1 MDGDHL
7 PGHRDDTMTDLSQ
20 IHTPVLLERCVE
32 LLAPALDR
40 DGAIAI
46 DATLGMGGHTEAL
59 LERFPGLTVI
69 GFDRDTDALAIATK
83 RLERFG
89 ARLIPVH
96 AVYDSITAVLA
107 ARGISR
113 VDGILF
119 DLGVS
124 SLQLDEADR
133 GFAYSKAAPLD
144 MRMNAEDDTTAADIL
159 ASYSEHELARIFH
172 EYGDEK
178 LGRRYAQAIVKA
190 RESAPIV
197 TSTQLVSILTDATP
211 GALLGAGHPAKR
223 VFQALRIEVNHELSV
238 LESALPQAVSALSL
252 GGRIVVMA
260 YQSLEDR
267 IVKKVLTVAATS
279 TAPIELPV
287 ELEEHRPILRL
298 LTRGAE
304 QASEG
309 ERARNSRSIPVRL
322 RAAEKVREAA

>member
-1 MDGDHL
+1 MGITI
-7 PGHRDDTMTDLSQ
+7 RDTGYTMTDFTS

-46 DATLGMGGHTEAL
+46 DATLGMGGHSEAL
-59 LERFPGLTVI
+59 LERFPTLRVI
-69 GFDRDTDALAIATK
+69 GFDRDSDALAIACK

-89 ARLIPVH
+89 DRLIPVH
-96 AVYDSITAVLA
+96 AVYDNLSDVLA
-107 ARGISR
+107 QRGIAH
-113 VDGILF
+113 VNGILF

-124 SLQLDEADR
+124 SLQLDEASR

-144 MRMNAEDDTTAADIL
+144 MRMNPEDDLTAADIL
-159 ASYSEHELARIFH
+159 ATYDWRELARIFH

-178 LGRRYAQAIVKA
+178 LARRYAQAIVKA
-190 RESAPIV
+190 REVAPIE

-223 VFQALRIEVNHELSV
+223 VFQALRIEVNSELSV
-238 LESALPQAVSALSL
+238 LESALPQAIDALAID
-252 GGRIVVMA
+252 GRIVVMA

-267 IVKKVLTVAATS
+267 LVKKVLTAGSTS
-279 TAPIELPV
+279 TTPLDLPV
-287 ELEEHRPILRL
+287 ELEAHRPILRL

-304 QASEG
+304 QASDH
-309 ERARNSRSIPVRL
+309 ERHINSRSIPVRL
-322 RAAEKVREAA
+322 RAAQKVRFAA

>member
-1 MDGDHL
+1 
-7 PGHRDDTMTDLSQ
+7 
-20 IHTPVLLERCVE
+20 
-32 LLAPALDR
+32 
-40 DGAIAI
+40 
-46 DATLGMGGHTEAL
+46 
-59 LERFPGLTVI
+59 
-69 GFDRDTDALAIATK
+69 LAIATE
-83 RLERFG
+83 RLKRFG

-96 AVYDSITAVLA
+96 AVYDSIADVLA
-107 ARGISR
+107 ERGITS

-124 SLQLDEADR
+124 SLQLDEAER

-144 MRMNAEDDTTAADIL
+144 MRMNAEDDLTAADIL
-159 ASYSEHELARIFH
+159 ATYGERDLAQIFH

-178 LGRRYAQAIVKA
+178 LARRYAQAIVRA
-190 RESAPIV
+190 REITPIE

-223 VFQALRIEVNHELSV
+223 VFQALRIEVNRELSV
-238 LESALPQAVSALSL
+238 LESALPQAVAALSV

-279 TAPIELPV
+279 TAPLGLPV
-287 ELEEHRPILRL
+287 ELDEHRPILRL

-304 QASEG
+304 QASEA

-322 RAAEKVREAA
+322 RAAEKVRDAA

>member
-7 PGHRDDTMTDLSQ
+7 PGHRVMNMTDITQ

-59 LERFPGLTVI
+59 LERFPSLTVI
-69 GFDRDTDALAIATK
+69 GFDRDTDALAIAAK
-83 RLERFG
+83 RLARFG
-89 ARLIPVH
+89 DRLIPVH
-96 AVYDSITAVLA
+96 AVYDQISAVLA
-107 ARGISR
+107 DRGIGH
-113 VDGILF
+113 VEGILF

-124 SLQLDEADR
+124 SLQLDEAER
-133 GFAYSKAAPLD
+133 GFAYAKAAPLD
-144 MRMNAEDDTTAADIL
+144 MRMNAEDDLTAADIL
-159 ASYSEHELARIFH
+159 ATYPERDLAKIFH

-178 LGRRYAQAIVKA
+178 LARRYAQAIVKA
-190 RESAPIV
+190 REAAPIE

-223 VFQALRIEVNHELSV
+223 VFQALRIEVNRELSV
-238 LESALPQAVSALSL
+238 LEAAMPQAVAALAL

-267 IVKKVLTVAATS
+267 IVKKVLTAASTS
-279 TAPIELPV
+279 TTPLDLPV
-287 ELEEHRPILRL
+287 ELDEHRPILRL

-304 QASEG
+304 QASDA

-322 RAAEKVREAA
+322 RAAEKVRNAA